1 MEENNK
7 PLQPQTTPTP
17 QQQEVKAPKIS
28 VILMLIFVL
37 GLTVFIV
44 WGIYKAAFPPAPPL
58 QGQWSRAP
66 SAWHLKSPVEFTRFW
81 SLKAIL

>member
-44 WGIYKAAFPPAPPL
+44 WGIYKAAFRRL
-58 QGQWSRAP
+58 RRFRVKWSRAP